1 MLKNYYKIIKKML
14 YMLIISPKFFFK
26 RIFLELKTFILP
38 VPKSSIP
45 KKINGVL
52 FRFDFD
58 YSQKVKKMYF
68 GSYESRIV
76 EALKSFLKKGDTFID
91 VGANVGY
98 LTAIA
103 AGCVGTSGQVHSF
116 EPVPEYFEKLKSFAD
131 ENSQYKIK
139 TNQFAL
145 GSEEKAEKIYIGGK
159 SYIGNNT
166 FFPELLDGIKAV
178 ETLDVFVI
186 RLDKYIEERNINK
199 ITIIK
204 IDVEG
209 FEFPVLL
216 GLEKFF
222 NKCYFNKLL
231 TFPLIICEI
240 CPPAYKFLGY
250 KLEDLFE
257 YMQRFNY
264 FPFSILN
271 SKKELNIEKIKK
283 ESTMNILFKV
293 KKL

>member
-1 MLKNYYKIIKKML
+1 ML
-14 YMLIISPKFFFK
+14 YMLIINPKFFFK

-38 VPKSSIP
+38 VPRSSIS

-52 FRFDFD
+52 FRFDFN

-76 EALKSFLKKGDTFID
+76 EVLKSFLKKGDTFID

-103 AGCVGTSGQVHSF
+103 AGCVGISGQVHSF

-145 GSEEKAEKIYIGGK
+145 GIEEKAEKIYIGGK
-159 SYIGNNT
+159 SHIGNNT
-166 FFPELLDGIKAV
+166 FFPELLGGIKAV
-178 ETLDVFVI
+178 ETLDVSVI
-186 RLDKYIEERNINK
+186 RLDKYIEERGINK
-199 ITIIK
+199 IKIIK

-222 NKCYFNKLL
+222 NKCYFNKLSML
-231 TFPLIICEI
+231 PLIICEV
-240 CPPAYKFLGY
+240 CPPAYKLLGY

-271 SKKELNIEKIKK
+271 SKKELNIKKIKK

-293 KKL
+293 KEL